1 MLLLRSKYPLE
12 ESMQKELSSVPG
24 SSEKWARKT
33 YSKPDIVEYGSVS
46 QVTQGG
52 ASFAAFGFP
61 EPEALLSVTATV
73 L

>member
-1 MLLLRSKYPLE
+1 
-12 ESMQKELSSVPG
+12 MQKEHSSVSG
-24 SSEKWARKT
+24 SSETRARKT
-33 YSKPDIVEYGSVS
+33 YSKPDIMEYGSVS

-52 ASFAAFGFP
+52 RPFAAFGFP